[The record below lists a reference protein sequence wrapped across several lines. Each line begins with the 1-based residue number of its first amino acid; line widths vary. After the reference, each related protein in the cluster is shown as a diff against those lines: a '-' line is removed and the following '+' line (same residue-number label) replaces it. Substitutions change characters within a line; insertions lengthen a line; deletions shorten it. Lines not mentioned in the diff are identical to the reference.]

1 MIHSINST
9 DLKKEIIFPK
19 EKRHLSVIQKVSSLF
34 PLCLSPRWGVL
45 ELGSQALMGRS
56 VASGTACQTKFWW
69 TWSSQ
74 GSSGAEE
81 GLS

>member
-1 MIHSINST
+1 MIQSINST

-19 EKRHLSVIQKVSSLF
+19 EKRHLSVIQRVFPLF
-34 PLCLSPRWGVL
+34 PLCLSPPWGVL

-56 VASGTACQTKFWW
+56 VASGTGCQTKFCW

-74 GSSGAEE
+74 GSSGAEG